1 MRSGLSPTTTAS
13 SPAPHPPI
21 QAALANATAANAA
34 NAANAGARRF
44 DYERDPVAWFFQN
57 QIRSEEEFAARKAE
71 LRAAARA
78 RLDKV
83 FAKKGKRL
91 VVDSEEDGAGG
102 AGGDGDGG
110 AWSVDESELSAWDSD
125 VASVSALGGAVKDW
139 RAVSGFSA
147 PAEAALQLALWATM
161 VSAVCIGGE
170 RGLATGRM
178 KLGGRERI
186 DIQ

>member
-1 MRSGLSPTTTAS
+1 M
-13 SPAPHPPI
+13 
-21 QAALANATAANAA
+21 
-34 NAANAGARRF
+34 
-44 DYERDPVAWFFQN
+44 
-57 QIRSEEEFAARKAE
+57 
-71 LRAAARA
+71 
-78 RLDKV
+78 

-91 VVDSEEDGAGG
+91 VVDSEEDGDGG
-102 AGGDGDGG
+102 AGGGGDGG

-161 VSAVCIGGE
+161 VSAVCLRGE

-178 KLGGRERI
+178 KLGGWEQI
-186 DIQ
+186 DIQKHAHTRFTLNRRPKCNRRSPRTRAGRRSAR